1 MFKPDQFAAN
11 HNPKAE
17 HLWSVKINW
26 GIRDRME
33 NTVGHAAYCLW
44 VKTAPAPRSGIWVTV
59 EQRTPHLC
67 SCFHPAV
74 SPGLL
79 TLKPNMRAQR
89 LLGKVKSHNSGQ
101 HCALRPSPRQ
111 GLLRE
116 DRQGKLTPLELLQPV
131 GGHSARRHSSLA
143 ACLLWTTLLL
153 AHTLNQQQIRV
164 CLVATLY
171 ILSISCLSNTC
182 PAQLSAC
189 VLGMWV
195 DCMYGWLHKEH
206 YLFLIM

>member
-79 TLKPNMRAQR
+79 TLKPNMRAHR
-89 LLGKVKSHNSGQ
+89 LLGKVESQFRTALCSKAQPQARAAAGRQTGQAYSSGAAST
-101 HCALRPSPRQ
+101 C
-111 GLLRE
+111 GW
-116 DRQGKLTPLELLQPV
+116 PLCKASFFP
-131 GGHSARRHSSLA
+131 
-143 ACLLWTTLLL
+143 C
-153 AHTLNQQQIRV
+153 
-164 CLVATLY
+164 
-171 ILSISCLSNTC
+171 
-182 PAQLSAC
+182 C
-189 VLGMWV
+189 VLALDSIVIGT
-195 DCMYGWLHKEH
+195 YPKPAAN
-206 YLFLIM
+206 